1 MILIIIIIKV
11 RKKKKKKKKK
21 RRRKRME
28 RTWQNFIT
36 QRGENFC
43 MILGAHTQVNE
54 RALSLSIALK
64 KETTHEKTFF
74 LCVSSVFFVCGIE
87 IFFGLFHAKTLFFI
101 QKSSYKTPLEETLIF
116 FKVTAR
122 ATEEEKEL
130 IKKCL
135 FSPPKILI
143 TFLFVISLKEVYF
156 LFCLLLS

>member
-1 MILIIIIIKV
+1 MAKFQQ
-11 RKKKKKKKKK
+11 K
-21 RRRKRME
+21 
-28 RTWQNFIT
+28 
-36 QRGENFC
+36 RGENFC

-64 KETTHEKTFF
+64 ETTHEKTFF
-74 LCVSSVFFVCGIE
+74 LCVHGVFFLFVGSRYFLV
-87 IFFGLFHAKTLFFI
+87 FFFQKLFFLF
-101 QKSSYKTPLEETLIF
+101 KKAVTKHLEETLIF

-156 LFCLLLS
+156 LFCCLLLS

>member
-1 MILIIIIIKV
+1 MILIIIIKV

-64 KETTHEKTFF
+64 ETTHEKTFF
-74 LCVSSVFFVCGIE
+74 LCPVF
-87 IFFGLFHAKTLFFI
+87 
-101 QKSSYKTPLEETLIF
+101 
-116 FKVTAR
+116 
-122 ATEEEKEL
+122 
-130 IKKCL
+130 
-135 FSPPKILI
+135 
-143 TFLFVISLKEVYF
+143 FLFVGSRNFLVFFFQKLFF
-156 LFCLLLS
+156 LFKKAVTKHLLKRL

>member
-1 MILIIIIIKV
+1 MILIIIIK
-11 RKKKKKKKKK
+11 RLNFSSEEEEKKKKDGTHVAKFQQK
-21 RRRKRME
+21 
-28 RTWQNFIT
+28 
-36 QRGENFC
+36 RGENFC

-64 KETTHEKTFF
+64 ETTHEKTFF
-74 LCVSSVFFVCGIE
+74 FVCPWSVFFVCGIE
-87 IFFGLFHAKTLFFI
+87 IFFGLFFPKTLFFI

-156 LFCLLLS
+156 LFCCLLLS

>member
-1 MILIIIIIKV
+1 
-11 RKKKKKKKKK
+11 
-21 RRRKRME
+21 
-28 RTWQNFIT
+28 
-36 QRGENFC
+36 
-43 MILGAHTQVNE
+43 VNE

-74 LCVSSVFFVCGIE
+74 CVSSVFFVCGIE
-87 IFFGLFHAKTLFFI
+87 IFFGLFFPKTLFFI

-143 TFLFVISLKEVYF
+143 TFLFVISSLKEVYF

>member
-1 MILIIIIIKV
+1 MAKFQQ
-11 RKKKKKKKKK
+11 K
-21 RRRKRME
+21 
-28 RTWQNFIT
+28 
-36 QRGENFC
+36 RGENFC

-64 KETTHEKTFF
+64 ETTHEKTFF
-74 LCVSSVFFVCGIE
+74 CVSSVFFVCGIE
-87 IFFGLFHAKTLFFI
+87 IFFGQKLFFLF
-101 QKSSYKTPLEETLIF
+101 KKAVTKHLEETLIF

-143 TFLFVISLKEVYF
+143 TCLFVISLKEVYF
-156 LFCLLLS
+156 LFCLLLLS

>member
-1 MILIIIIIKV
+1 VAKFHNT
-11 RKKKKKKKKK
+11 K
-21 RRRKRME
+21 RRKFLHDFGSPHTSE
-28 RTWQNFIT
+28 RTS
-36 QRGENFC
+36 
-43 MILGAHTQVNE
+43 
-54 RALSLSIALK
+54 ALSLDCSQRNNTRK
-64 KETTHEKTFF
+64 NFF
-74 LCVSSVFFVCGIE
+74 FVSSVFFVCGIE
-87 IFFGLFHAKTLFFI
+87 KFFGLFFPKTLFFI